1 MQSMQLLIYI
11 LFGAVLFGGGGA
23 LLYLMPSGKETPPAA
38 QDRMASVEPQKQQ
51 ETAQDNK
58 AGEQTTPA
66 TGPGAP
72 VSPSFDVVRIQKDG
86 EGVIA
91 GRAEPGWTVI
101 VESNER
107 EVART
112 TADQF
117 GEWTVLLEKP
127 LPPGEHSIGLR
138 ALSKGAALGRA
149 SEQHVS
155 ISIAGEKSE
164 EQTVVALSKPG
175 EPTKVLT
182 SKEPAPEAQRA
193 AREPAAEAKPETA
206 AQPAE
211 QKPESA
217 VQQEEKPAEL
227 ASKKEEEPKPAPAA
241 PVSEVAVSFSAVDYE
256 VAGDGS
262 GQLFLS
268 GDAASGA
275 RVQLYLN
282 NKRLGSTVAG
292 PDGSWTFRSASKLSP
307 KTEHTMRADAVQSDG
322 QVTSRAEVEFTPP
335 DIPQPET
342 QVAAKEEEPRPSAPA
357 EKKPEAVQPDKP
369 VQATPPAETA
379 RPEPPVAAPGKPEV
393 AAAPETEKKSG
404 PAAKP
409 EPKREESVAAAREPK
424 PEPAPT
430 GEKPQAPM
438 ASESSRQAAPSS
450 RSAQQPAPEP
460 AQPAEPAPSSVA
472 SADREPQAQADPGQQ
487 AVLNQKR
494 SIVVRRG
501 DTLWH
506 IAERRYGSGTRYTA
520 IYRDNR
526 DQIRNPHWIYP
537 GQEFSLPSN

>member
-1 MQSMQLLIYI
+1 MPMLFYI

-23 LLYLMPSGKETPPAA
+23 LLYMLPPGGETPPAA
-38 QDRMASVEPQKQQ
+38 EDRMASVDPQKQQ
-51 ETAQDNK
+51 DAAPDN
-58 AGEQTTPA
+58 AGKQPATGDQAAPA
-66 TGPGAP
+66 TGPDAP

-155 ISIAGEKSE
+155 VSIAGEKSE
-164 EQTVVALSKPG
+164 EKTVVALSKPG

-182 SKEPAPEAQRA
+182 PKEPAKPAPEAQTA
-193 AREPAAEAKPETA
+193 AREAAPEPKPETA
-206 AQPAE
+206 AQPADK
-211 QKPESA
+211 KPEAAS
-217 VQQEEKPAEL
+217 QQDEKPAEV
-227 ASKKEEEPKPAPAA
+227 ASKKEEEPKPAPVA
-241 PVSEVAVSFSAVDYE
+241 PVAEVAVSFSAVDYE

-262 GQLFLS
+262 GQIFLS
-268 GDAASGA
+268 GDAAAGT

-282 NKRLGSTVAG
+282 NKRIGETVASA
-292 PDGSWTFRSASKLSP
+292 DGSWTFRTDSTLSP
-307 KTEHTMRADAVQSDG
+307 KTEHTMRADAVQKDG

-335 DIPQPET
+335 AIPQPET
-342 QVAAKEEEPRPSAPA
+342 QVAAKQEEKAPAAEEP
-357 EKKPEAVQPDKP
+357 KKPEAKRADQPGT
-369 VQATPPAETA
+369 AAPPAQTA
-379 RPEPPVAAPGKPEV
+379 RPEPPAS
-393 AAAPETEKKSG
+393 APEKPRVATAPEPAKEPG

-409 EPKREESVAAAREPK
+409 EPKAQERVAAAKE
-424 PEPAPT
+424 
-430 GEKPQAPM
+430 
-438 ASESSRQAAPSS
+438 
-450 RSAQQPAPEP
+450 PEP
-460 AQPAEPAPSSVA
+460 AQQSEPSGQAAPQPAQPGKAAPSRVA
-472 SADREPQAQADPGQQ
+472 TAEQEQKPQTDAGEQ

-537 GQEFSLPSN
+537 GQEFSLPQN